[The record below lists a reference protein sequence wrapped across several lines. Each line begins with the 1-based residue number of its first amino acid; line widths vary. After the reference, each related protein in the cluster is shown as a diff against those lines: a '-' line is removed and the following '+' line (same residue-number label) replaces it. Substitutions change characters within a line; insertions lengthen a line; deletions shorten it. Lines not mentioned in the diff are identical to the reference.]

1 MTEFIDSLLRW
12 KADKQCLVTRR
23 LGASFSIAPLID
35 LDFTSRNDTTRA
47 YLEVMK
53 KLDNNVY
60 NTEKEQQ
67 I

>member
-1 MTEFIDSLLRW
+1 M
-12 KADKQCLVTRR
+12 TRR

-35 LDFTSRNDTTRA
+35 LDFKSRNDTTRA

-60 NTEKEQQ
+60 NTEKEFQ